1 MTEDRRQILDMLAE
15 KKITTEEAD
24 RLIAALGSDAGSG
37 EPGTGL
43 GRRPNPKYLRVLVDT
58 IDPKEGPTKVNI
70 RVPVQLLRAGVKL
83 TGLIPAQARD
93 HMNEAMREQG
103 INFDVNRLN
112 PDNLDDL
119 IDQLNDLTIDVDQAN
134 NNTKVRVFCE

>member
-1 MTEDRRQILDMLAE
+1 MTEDRRQILEMLAV
-15 KKITTEEAD
+15 KKITPEEAD
-24 RLIAALGSDAGSG
+24 RLIAALGDDAG
-37 EPGTGL
+37 PGGP
-43 GRRPNPKYLRVLVDT
+43 GNGAVGRPNPKYLRVLVDT

-83 TGLIPAQARD
+83 TGLIPASAREQ
-93 HMNEAMREQG
+93 MNEAMREQG
-103 INFDVNRLN
+103 VNFDVNRLN
-112 PDNLDDL
+112 PDNLDEL

>member
-15 KKITTEEAD
+15 RKISTEEAD
-24 RLIAALGSDAGSG
+24 RLIAALGDNAGSG
-37 EPGTGL
+37 EPGHAALT
-43 GRRPNPKYLRVLVDT
+43 RPNPKYLRIMVDT

-93 HMNEAMREQG
+93 QMNEAMREQG

-112 PDNLDDL
+112 PDNLDEL

>member
-15 KKITTEEAD
+15 KKISVDEAE
-24 RLIAALGSDAGSG
+24 RLIAALGEDA
-37 EPGTGL
+37 EPGSAGNGAL
-43 GRRPNPKYLRVLVDT
+43 ARKDPKYLRVLVDT

-103 INFDVNRLN
+103 VNFDVNRLN
-112 PDNLDDL
+112 PDNLEEL
-119 IDQLNDLTIDVDQAN
+119 IDQLNDLTIDVDQAE